1 MTRLN
6 WNKAR
11 LANPDPGAVIEPPE
25 DFEVDRWVP
34 PKERERRKAKAAAAR
49 ARLLKRSE
57 ELRFKAMI
65 KKFGE
70 AKAMALGVPGS
81 FVAALRQAK
90 LENRVREKAAQE
102 RAKARKARWAAR
114 KAGPG
119 QGRNDDQ

>member
-6 WNKAR
+6 WNKAG
-11 LANPDPGAVIEPPE
+11 LSTPDPGAMIEPPE

-34 PKERERRKAKAAAAR
+34 PKERERQRAEAEATR

-70 AKAMALGVPGS
+70 AKAIALGVPAS
-81 FVAALRQAK
+81 FAAALRQTK
-90 LENRVREKAAQE
+90 LANRAREKAQQE
-102 RAKARKARWAAR
+102 RAEARKGKRAAR
-114 KAGPG
+114 QLSRGSSPG
-119 QGRNDDQ
+119 

>member
-1 MTRLN
+1 MTKLN

-11 LANPDPGAVIEPPE
+11 RSNPDPGAVIEPPE

-34 PKERERRKAKAAAAR
+34 PKERERQIAKAAAAR

-70 AKAMALGVPGS
+70 TKAIALGVPGS
-81 FVAALRQAK
+81 FVTALRQTK
-90 LENRVREKAAQE
+90 LENRARAKAAQE
-102 RAKARKARWAAR
+102 RAEARKARRAAR

-119 QGRNDDQ
+119 SSPG

>member
-6 WNKAR
+6 WTKAR
-11 LANPDPGAVIEPPE
+11 ISIPDPGALIEPPE

-34 PKERERRKAKAAAAR
+34 PKERERQKAKAEAAR

-70 AKAMALGVPGS
+70 AKAIALGVPAS
-81 FVAALRQAK
+81 FAAALRQTKPTSKA
-90 LENRVREKAAQE
+90 REKTEQE
-102 RAKARKARWAAR
+102 RAKVRNARRAAR
-114 KAGPG
+114 QLSRRSSP
-119 QGRNDDQ
+119 R